1 MLYKIIRPIIFLLK
15 PELSHDVAKGFLKY
29 LPNLSTLFCFNK
41 KYTNLKNNIW
51 GIDFDNPIGLAAG
64 FDKNAE
70 LVLILSKFG
79 FGFIEVG
86 TVTLKP
92 QKGNA
97 KPRVFRLKKDKALIN
112 RLGFNNLGCNLA
124 DSNICKIHHYEHFHP
139 KIGKTILGV
148 NIGKNKET
156 DDYIHDY
163 IELLEHFYIKSSYI
177 TINISS
183 PNTKNLRDIQKQDN
197 LDHFL
202 SEIMKVKKDIKAKC
216 IRDVPILLKIAPDLT
231 DKEQKDIAEITIKHK
246 IDGLIISN
254 TTIDRDLK
262 LCSKNKEEQGGL
274 SGKPLF
280 AKSNE
285 VLANFYKLTK
295 GKVPIIGVG
304 GILNAKDAYTK
315 IKLGASL
322 VQIYT
327 GFIYEGFSLVEKIK
341 KDLSKLVKEDGYNN
355 IKEAIGADNKI
366 NIK

>member
-1 MLYKIIRPIIFLLK
+1 MIYKIIRPIIFLLK
-15 PELSHDVAKGFLKY
+15 PELSHELAKAFLKY
-29 LPNLSTLFCFNK
+29 LPNLTTLFCFNK
-41 KYTNLKNNIW
+41 KYDNLKNKVW
-51 GIDFDNPIGLAAG
+51 DIDFDNPVGLAAG

-92 QKGNA
+92 QKGNV

-139 KIGKTILGV
+139 KIDKTILGV

-197 LDHFL
+197 LDYFL
-202 SEIMKVKKDIKAKC
+202 KEIMKVKRDLKAKC
-216 IRDVPILLKIAPDLT
+216 LRDVPILLKIAPDLSL
-231 DKEQKDIAEITIKHK
+231 KEQKEIAEIVLHHK

-254 TTIDRDLK
+254 TTIDRNLG
-262 LCSKNKEEQGGL
+262 LCSKNKNEQGGL

-280 AKSNE
+280 DKSNE
-285 VLANFYKLTK
+285 ILANFYKLTK
-295 GKVPIIGVG
+295 GQIPIIGVG
-304 GILNAKDAYTK
+304 GITNANDAYTK

-341 KDLSKLVKEDGYNN
+341 KDLSILIKNDGYKN
-355 IKEAIGADNKI
+355 INEAIGASFNNK
-366 NIK
+366 N